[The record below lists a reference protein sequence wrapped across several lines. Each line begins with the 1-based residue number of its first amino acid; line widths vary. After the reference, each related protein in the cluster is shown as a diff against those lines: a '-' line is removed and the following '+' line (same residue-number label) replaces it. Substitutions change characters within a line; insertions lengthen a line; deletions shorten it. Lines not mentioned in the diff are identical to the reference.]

1 MKLAEY
7 NILIEFLSVLTIIL
21 LHRYYAEKASKQ
33 LVFLKQELN
42 LKIIRLK
49 VARNIGITFGE
60 VILIL
65 RSTLGSI
72 WTDAKF
78 HFCFNSV
85 EKKPLFYYIMLI
97 NNVLIN
103 NLKFLQ
109 NSAKIQ
115 NIKEV

>member
-7 NILIEFLSVLTIIL
+7 NILIELLSILTIIL

-33 LVFLKQELN
+33 PVFLKQELN
-42 LKIIRLK
+42 LKIIRLR

-60 VILIL
+60 VIVIL

-85 EKKPLFYYIMLI
+85 GKPPSFIT
-97 NNVLIN
+97 
-103 NLKFLQ
+103 
-109 NSAKIQ
+109 
-115 NIKEV
+115 

>member
-7 NILIEFLSVLTIIL
+7 NILIEFLSILTIIL

-78 HFCFNSV
+78 HFYFNSV
-85 EKKPLFYYIMLI
+85 EKKNPLLLHNKID
-97 NNVLIN
+97 VLIN